1 MAGSVVTGKDV
12 SRDDRV
18 RHGDRRGGGTG
29 YNLTCRSCTRP
40 AGRKYLRSEKESSNW
55 RRDLRPLYRKQRD
68 NFRDLMMRLTR
79 KEE

>member
-1 MAGSVVTGKDV
+1 
-12 SRDDRV
+12 
-18 RHGDRRGGGTG
+18 
-29 YNLTCRSCTRP
+29 
-40 AGRKYLRSEKESSNW
+40 LRSEKESSNW